1 MSAYL
6 DNSIN
11 AANYQKNRI
20 TYPKSLYETVLQ
32 HHLGERNLA
41 VDVGCGTGIGSFPLL
56 DYFEKVVGCDPSEKM
71 LQTARMI
78 ADTIPESSK
87 RNVEFKETGGETLGK
102 YFKEDSVDLI
112 VAGESLQYTKFEQ
125 FFEQAHKILKPN
137 GTLAYWFYCDPIFID
152 YPKANEI
159 FKYFVYE
166 DERFFKAFWPPEMD
180 YVRHLGSTIEI
191 PKNSFTDVYSEKYI
205 PLKSEKAG
213 KFLISRDD
221 FTLKDLRDK
230 MSTWSVY
237 QRWLDTEKDSKE
249 DIIDVIIEKIK
260 NECNLTESTSLKVQ
274 WETAFYITHNKA

>member
-1 MSAYL
+1 
-6 DNSIN
+6 
-11 AANYQKNRI
+11 
-20 TYPKSLYETVLQ
+20 
-32 HHLGERNLA
+32 
-41 VDVGCGTGIGSFPLL
+41 
-56 DYFEKVVGCDPSEKM
+56 M

-166 DERFFKAFWPPEMD
+166 DERFFKAFF
-180 YVRHLGSTIEI
+180 
-191 PKNSFTDVYSEKYI
+191 FTDVYSEKYI